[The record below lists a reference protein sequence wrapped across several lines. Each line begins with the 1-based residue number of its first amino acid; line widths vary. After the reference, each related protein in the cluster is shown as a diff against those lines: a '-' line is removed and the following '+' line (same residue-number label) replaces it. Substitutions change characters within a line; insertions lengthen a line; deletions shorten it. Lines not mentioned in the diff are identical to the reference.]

1 VLSHDL
7 ESHPLVFTPDVP
19 LKSILKKRKNE
30 KFPARIRMD
39 GFCCGMKGI
48 CRKSYLQG
56 VFARM
61 VRKPS
66 PQNPGG
72 FSFL

>member
-1 VLSHDL
+1 VLSHAL
-7 ESHPLVFTPDVP
+7 ESHPLVFTPDAP

-30 KFPARIRMD
+30 KLPARIRRD

-48 CRKSYLQG
+48 CRKSYLQE
-56 VFARM
+56 VFVRI
-61 VRKPS
+61 VRKAS
-66 PQNPGG
+66 PQNPGD